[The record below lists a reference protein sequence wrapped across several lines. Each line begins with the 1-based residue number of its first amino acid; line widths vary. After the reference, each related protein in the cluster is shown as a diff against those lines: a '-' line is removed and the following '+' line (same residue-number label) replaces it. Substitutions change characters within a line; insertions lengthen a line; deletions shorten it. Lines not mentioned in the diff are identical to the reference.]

1 MSSRQSGIVALVS
14 MYRCG
19 WLDNRKDHRTNII
32 HTVIQNGASQCRRQ
46 VSLEQFLSARSETL
60 EITSLLQESNVYHYD
75 FLYLVGNS

>member
-19 WLDNRKDHRTNII
+19 WLDNQKDHRTNII
-32 HTVIQNGASQCRRQ
+32 HTVIKDGASQCRRQ

-60 EITSLLQESNVYHYD
+60 EITSLLQESNVYHYA
-75 FLYLVGNS
+75 FLYLVGNG